1 MKRKEKQRKK
11 AYIRFNR
18 FTRIETSKKI
28 IASDM
33 RAFEHPRTADILLH
47 LNSFRITVINICVLR
62 ARDVRTLY
70 ASFSQYAVSFS
81 VQKFREKLRS
91 LKLGQ
96 FVWKDTK
103 ANYVVISV
111 SRVLTVNTFESN
123 DIERINAVYTFTL
136 KAILNNFIFSAIFTC
151 TRVVTMR

>member
-28 IASDM
+28 IAFDV
-33 RAFEHPRTADILLH
+33 RAFKHPRTADILLH
-47 LNSFRITVINICVLR
+47 LNSFRIAVINICVLR
-62 ARDVRTLY
+62 ARDVRTYIVRIFLTVC
-70 ASFSQYAVSFS
+70 SFLLGAEIPSE
-81 VQKFREKLRS
+81 EKLRS

-111 SRVLTVNTFESN
+111 SRVLTVNT
-123 DIERINAVYTFTL
+123 RL
-136 KAILNNFIFSAIFTC
+136 KAMISNVLMPFT
-151 TRVVTMR
+151 RLH